1 MTKVALISHSYV
13 ESAYRGKLAYLAQA
27 SELRLVTPS
36 WYPGPLGRYEVDFQL
51 NSDVPVE
58 SYPVSFVNFNRTS
71 TRWFLRSHDLGI
83 AEFQPDI
90 IHVENE
96 SHSWIMCQALLY
108 RRLFAPSAKIINFFW
123 DNVAPAEQERK
134 AKVLERVAQF
144 NRRFVD
150 FFICGNSAAKENLL
164 GKGVPASKMEILP
177 QLGIDPDVFF
187 PCPPLKREG
196 FKREL
201 GISQREFVIGFVGR
215 FVEEK
220 GLLDLVEAVGR
231 LRASSHQGRS
241 LLLLGKGPLEE
252 RVRARAIKLGI
263 NVVILP
269 SCRYQEVP
277 ATMNALDVLV
287 LPSRSRPFWKEQFGH
302 VLIEAMACGVPVIGS
317 DSGEIPNVIGD
328 AGLIFHEGD
337 VEQLSECLQ
346 LCCDDVDLRLRLGR
360 QGLQRALK
368 NFTNQEIARRTLEI
382 YERVIEQPDFCVA

>member
-96 SHSWIMCQALLY
+96 PHSWIMCQALLY
-108 RRLFAPSAKIINFFW
+108 RRLFAPAAKIINFFW
-123 DNVAPAEQERK
+123 DNIAPAEQERK
-134 AKVLERVAQF
+134 ARLLERVA
-144 NRRFVD
+144 RFTRPLVD
-150 FFICGNSAAKENLL
+150 FFICGNSAGKENLL
-164 GKGVPASKMEILP
+164 GKGVPAGRMEVLP
-177 QLGIDPDVFF
+177 QLGIDTDIF
-187 PCPPLKREG
+187 CQCSPLQREEFRRG
-196 FKREL
+196 L
-201 GISQREFVIGFVGR
+201 GISQSEFAIGFVGR

-220 GLLDLVEAVGR
+220 GLLDLTESIGK
-231 LRASSHQGRS
+231 LRISSRCGIV
-241 LLLLGKGPLEE
+241 LVLAGDGPLEGK
-252 RVRARAIKLGI
+252 VRRRAEELVIRL
-263 NVVILP
+263 VILP
-269 SCRYQEVP
+269 ARKYQEVP

-337 VEQLSECLQ
+337 VEQLSGCLQ
-346 LCCDDVDLRLRLGR
+346 LCRDDVGLRFSLRR